1 MNCYYR
7 NGAIGDSYGM
17 ENIKISSVTDSQLAS
32 GYVAY
37 MLNGEKTSNVAWYQ
51 NIDNNQVKDKVPV
64 LDNSHGIVYRV
75 VNGYSNK
82 PNSTIPTSCV
92 FGDADADNVVTA
104 SDAAFVLQKTL
115 VSTFEL
121 PIQKKTDDWLKYTD
135 VDCDNFVTASDTAFI
150 LQKTL
155 VSTFELPAET
165 KNK

>member
-1 MNCYYR
+1 MYNGKKYY
-7 NGAIGDSYGM
+7 GETKSFKTQ
-17 ENIKISSVTDSQLAS
+17 KISAS
-32 GYVAY
+32 NEY
-37 MLNGEKTSNVAWYQ
+37 
-51 NIDNNQVKDKVPV
+51 I
-64 LDNSHGIVYRV
+64 
-75 VNGYSNK
+75 
-82 PNSTIPTSCV
+82 
-92 FGDADADNVVTA
+92 FGDADADNAVTA

-135 VDCDNFVTASDTAFI
+135 VDCDNFVTASDAAFI